1 MTCYNNNPA
10 RRAKRKRLYPEYWD
24 YRSPRTAQEYMENNY
39 RRRRARMRRAVTFLQ
54 RLSVVLFAAFVLA
67 LLI

>member
-1 MTCYNNNPA
+1 MNYINDPA

-24 YRSPRTAQEYMENNY
+24 YRSPRTAKEYLENNV
-39 RRRRARMRRAVTFLQ
+39 RRRLRASQKLTTFLQ
-54 RLSVVLFAAFVLA
+54 RLLACAVGAFVLA